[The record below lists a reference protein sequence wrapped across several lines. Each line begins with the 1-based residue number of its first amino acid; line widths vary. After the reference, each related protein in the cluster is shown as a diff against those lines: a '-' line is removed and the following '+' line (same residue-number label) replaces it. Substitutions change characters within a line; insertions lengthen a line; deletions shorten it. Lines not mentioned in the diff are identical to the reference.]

1 MKNEEIRMTKECR
14 SQNDE
19 SGYETRSAMPASSLA
34 PNHPRIRLVASFEEL
49 IATPFRDGVNAMCWP
64 RTLDGDFGEVVA
76 RLGLEQG
83 ITTLDAEILHSLP
96 LSAAGQAAVEAMLAD
111 HRLLTEH
118 GLEPVLNGI
127 NGYVQPEET
136 GPVRTDVCSWHVDS
150 ATCEADTWL
159 CTYHGASSE
168 GLPNEQAIRRVD
180 VPETRSLLL
189 KAYGG
194 ADYEGFLEW
203 LNDHYYDLHY
213 APRPGA
219 KPYTFGIGH
228 LWRVAT
234 LHEGCLVPPCIHRAP
249 DPVPGQMRLLLIS

>member
-1 MKNEEIRMTKECR
+1 MH
-14 SQNDE
+14 SPAFLSE
-19 SGYETRSAMPASSLA
+19 SHVRVVG
-34 PNHPRIRLVASFEEL
+34 SFEEL
-49 IATPFRDGVNAMCWP
+49 IDTPFRDGVNALCWP

-76 RLGLEQG
+76 RLGLGQG
-83 ITTLDAEILHSLP
+83 ITTLDAETLHALP
-96 LSAAGQAAVEAMLAD
+96 LSSAGKKAVEAMLAD

-136 GPVRTDVCSWHVDS
+136 GPVRTDVCSFHADS
-150 ATCEADTWL
+150 ATVEVDTWL
-159 CTYHGASSE
+159 CTYHGDSSE

-180 VPETRSLLL
+180 LPETRALLL

-194 ADYEGFLEW
+194 ADDEAFREW

-213 APRPGA
+213 AALPDA
-219 KPYTFGIGH
+219 KPYSFGIGH

-234 LHEGCLVPPCIHRAP
+234 LHDGCAVPPCIHRAP
-249 DPVPGQMRLLLIS
+249 DPVPGRMRLLLIS